1 MDPNRETSCP
11 KVRSGVKTPP
21 QKQARFLNF
30 DSVYHQSIGCYLM
43 DFGFSCQ
50 ENSWDDCPFSEV
62 EELWPVIGFCGD
74 LSQQDDL

>member
-1 MDPNRETSCP
+1 
-11 KVRSGVKTPP
+11 
-21 QKQARFLNF
+21 
-30 DSVYHQSIGCYLM
+30 M

-62 EELWPVIGFCGD
+62 EELWLIIGFCGD